1 MLERGRSI
9 ADCQIVKPL
18 AENRGYQTCLVESPE
33 FGFAWIHLFNSGL
46 FPDEKARHEYIAAAE
61 PLLGQS
67 LPDICTLL
75 RAAANDDHV
84 YALYPVPV
92 GQPLAEKLG
101 AGFNVRQALEVVRQ
115 VAECLSLAHS
125 SGLWHGNISPGT
137 IFLGGGT
144 PVLADFA
151 LSSLVRLDF
160 NSGVDPNYSSPELVR
175 GEALGPASDL
185 YSLGIVIFHLLA
197 GKLPFTGDEPFAI
210 AMQHLQGEIPLL
222 PEPLAVCQS
231 VIHSLLQPLADERI
245 TAEEL
250 KQNLDRLLALPE
262 LDELQSPIQL
272 TLEEVEE
279 PESSEKVASSENSS
293 RLEQLMVESDVAARI
308 EKRLKERAA
317 ALQLSA
323 QGSGNERADSARMAA
338 INRQDGQ
345 VSKVMNRRRYQQ
357 KSGWSRF
364 LLLTLMGIAIGAVL
378 YLLIYE
384 PSQKGQSPAGA
395 GVPVEL
401 AAALEAGRLQLQ
413 ADDSAAA
420 EQTFVALIEE
430 FPGYPQPYN
439 NLAVVYASQGNLDR
453 ARMSLE
459 QALATDESY
468 TMVYRNLGTVY
479 AEMARDSYGR
489 ALQLKKGRQAVS
501 LQMFAADGPLP
512 LPLDKLSSEP
522 VASTAADSEVAAVT
536 APEQQGE
543 VVQPVEEAA
552 QTESSE
558 PATPQAAAV
567 PPALQKE
574 VATVV
579 LKPEPEAAELFLQRW
594 AAAWSA
600 QDVET
605 YLAFYADSFV
615 PSNGRSRQQWEKS
628 RQLRLTRPKT
638 IEISLEN
645 FSMVRMRDDKM
656 QLEVTQS
663 YRSDRYA
670 DRTRKLFDLQHKGDR
685 WAILRERSLGRV
697 R

>member
-1 MLERGRSI
+1 M
-9 ADCQIVKPL
+9 
-18 AENRGYQTCLVESPE
+18 
-33 FGFAWIHLFNSGL
+33 
-46 FPDEKARHEYIAAAE
+46 
-61 PLLGQS
+61 
-67 LPDICTLL
+67 
-75 RAAANDDHV
+75 
-84 YALYPVPV
+84 
-92 GQPLAEKLG
+92 
-101 AGFNVRQALEVVRQ
+101 
-115 VAECLSLAHS
+115 
-125 SGLWHGNISPGT
+125 
-137 IFLGGGT
+137 
-144 PVLADFA
+144 
-151 LSSLVRLDF
+151 
-160 NSGVDPNYSSPELVR
+160 
-175 GEALGPASDL
+175 
-185 YSLGIVIFHLLA
+185 YSLGIVLFHLLA
-197 GKLPFTGDEPFAI
+197 GRLPYTGDEPFAI

-222 PEPLAVCQS
+222 PESLAVCQS
-231 VIHSLLQPLADERI
+231 VIHSLLRSSADERA
-245 TAEEL
+245 TAEDL
-250 KQNLDRLLALPE
+250 KLNLDRLLLLPE
-262 LDELQSPIQL
+262 LDKLQSPIQL

-279 PESSEKVASSENSS
+279 PEGGEEVTASEDSS
-293 RLEQLMVESDVAARI
+293 RLEQLMGESDVAARI

-323 QGSGNERADSARMAA
+323 QGKGNDRADSARMAA

-345 VSKVMNRRRYQQ
+345 VSKTMNRRGYQQ
-357 KSGWSRF
+357 KSTRSRF
-364 LLLTLMGIAIGAVL
+364 LLLTLLGIAIGAVL

-384 PSQKGQSPAGA
+384 PSPTGQPPAGV
-395 GVPVEL
+395 GVPVDL

-420 EQTFVALIEE
+420 EQAFVALIEE

-453 ARMSLE
+453 ARIALE

-468 TMVYRNLGTVY
+468 STVYRNLGTVY

-501 LQMFAADGPLP
+501 LQLFAADGPLP

-579 LKPEPEAAELFLQRW
+579 LKPEPETAELFLQRW

-615 PSNGRSRQQWEKS
+615 PSNGRSRQQWEKN